1 VARPRTGIGLVW
13 LEIAERQYNDVP
25 STARDLVDQLLT
37 RLSVEPTAEADA
49 TYNTHSDQW
58 SVPFASHGFLFY
70 AVVQEHATVIILRV
84 IDIQP

>member
-1 VARPRTGIGLVW
+1 MGRPADRYRLVW
-13 LEIAERQYNDVP
+13 LEIAERQYIDLP

-49 TYNTHSDQW
+49 TYNTYSDQW